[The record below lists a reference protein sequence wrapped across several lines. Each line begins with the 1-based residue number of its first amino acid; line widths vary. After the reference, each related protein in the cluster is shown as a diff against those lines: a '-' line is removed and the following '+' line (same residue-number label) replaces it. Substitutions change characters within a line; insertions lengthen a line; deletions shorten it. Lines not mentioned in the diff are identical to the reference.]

1 MSNKERAIQLLDAVP
16 DIKIDC
22 VIAYMQGIIAG
33 AEEKREPS
41 KEIVEAI
48 DLMEML
54 PESEQ
59 NFALEFIKKLVLA
72 WDPDFT
78 KLTPKERASLEE
90 AKADNETVSHDDINW
105 D

>member
-1 MSNKERAIQLLDAVP
+1 MSAIT
-16 DIKIDC
+16 K
-22 VIAYMQGIIAG
+22 
-33 AEEKREPS
+33 
-41 KEIVEAI
+41 EAI
-48 DLMEML
+48 NLMEIL

-78 KLTPKERASLEE
+78 KLTLAEKKELED
-90 AKADNETVSHDDINW
+90 ADIEIRNGETVSHEEINW

>member
-1 MSNKERAIQLLDAVP
+1 MSTVTK
-16 DIKIDC
+16 
-22 VIAYMQGIIAG
+22 
-33 AEEKREPS
+33 
-41 KEIVEAI
+41 EAI
-48 DLMEML
+48 DLMEIL

-78 KLTPKERASLEE
+78 KLTSAEKKVLEE
-90 AKADNETVSHDDINW
+90 ANLEIRNGEIVSHDEINW

>member
-1 MSNKERAIQLLDAVP
+1 MSTVTK
-16 DIKIDC
+16 
-22 VIAYMQGIIAG
+22 
-33 AEEKREPS
+33 
-41 KEIVEAI
+41 EAI
-48 DLMEML
+48 ELMEIL

-78 KLTPKERASLEE
+78 KLTSAEKKVLEEASLEIR
-90 AKADNETVSHDDINW
+90 NGETVSHDEINW